1 MDGFAVHPVFVI
13 VAAGTLVCVFARAV
27 AHKLSNFDW
36 FSHTLNGYRL
46 LPDTLARPAAIALT
60 AAEALVVVGLVVPSL
75 RVGAAVLAVTLLALY
90 GVAIGTNL
98 VRGNRRID
106 CGCGGAGQGLSWFLV
121 IRNGMLMALAI
132 VAAAQPARVE
142 LGVLAW
148 ISVFCGIASLML
160 LMAGAE
166 QLNEN
171 LAWLTASDEQTPIF
185 HAPHVHEHGEE
196 PH

>member
-1 MDGFAVHPVFVI
+1 MAALHPVFVI
-13 VAAGTLVCVFARAV
+13 VAAGTLVCVFARAI

-36 FSHTLNGYRL
+36 FAHTLNGYRL
-46 LPDTLARPAAIALT
+46 LPEALARPAAIAL
-60 AAEALVVVGLVVPSL
+60 AGAEALVVVGLVIPSM
-75 RVGAAVLAVTLLALY
+75 RPMAAILAILLLVLY
-90 GVAIGTNL
+90 GTAIAVNL
-98 VRGNRRID
+98 RRGNRRID

-121 IRNGMLMALAI
+121 VRNGLLVALAI
-132 VAAAQPARVE
+132 VAAAQPLPAE
-142 LGVLAW
+142 LGIMAW

-171 LAWLTASDEQTPIF
+171 LAWLSASDEQTPIL

>member
-1 MDGFAVHPVFVI
+1 M
-13 VAAGTLVCVFARAV
+13 
-27 AHKLSNFDW
+27 
-36 FSHTLNGYRL
+36 
-46 LPDTLARPAAIALT
+46 
-60 AAEALVVVGLVVPSL
+60 
-75 RVGAAVLAVTLLALY
+75 
-90 GVAIGTNL
+90 
-98 VRGNRRID
+98 RGNRRID

-121 IRNGMLMALAI
+121 VRN
-132 VAAAQPARVE
+132 VAAGGLGDCRRRAAAPVE

-171 LAWLTASDEQTPIF
+171 LAWLTAADEQTPVF